1 MSQSYRQLRLDE
13 REAIFRMKDARL
25 PVSRIAERLGRHPST
40 IYRELRRNFFFDEDS
55 YFRGYFPS
63 VAHKLAS
70 DRRVPGR
77 KLARNPELASYVI
90 DGLHRCWSPEQIA
103 GRLRFACQ
111 NDLRVSHETIY
122 QYVYGMEGKR
132 QELYRLLP
140 WSRRR
145 RRPRRGRKPR
155 GLQIPLANGIDQRP
169 ADIAERETFGH
180 WEGDL
185 VQFRKV
191 YGKANLT
198 SLVERKSRYAVL
210 WRNPSR
216 SSAGVMAGIDRQ
228 LAPLPPV
235 LRRTVTFDRGTEFA
249 AYPTLHR
256 KLGINSYFCE
266 PRAPWQKGGVEN
278 FNGRLRRFLPS
289 DTDIA
294 ALDEAAI
301 EAISN
306 RINRTPRKCLGYRTP
321 EEVLM
326 DQIAMHTASSS
337 SPPGVGLAPPQV
349 KC

>member
-1 MSQSYRQLRLDE
+1 MSQCYRQLRLDE

-111 NDLRVSHETIY
+111 NDLGVSHETIY
-122 QYVYGMEGKR
+122 QYVYGVEG
-132 QELYRLLP
+132 
-140 WSRRR
+140 RR

>member
-1 MSQSYRQLRLDE
+1 MSHCYRQLLLDE
-13 REAIFRMKDARL
+13 REALFRMKDAKL

-40 IYRELRRNFFFDEDS
+40 IYRELHRNFFYDEDS
-55 YFRGYFPS
+55 YYCGYFPS

-77 KLARNPELASYVI
+77 KLARNPALASYVI

-103 GRLRFACQ
+103 GRLRFGCQ
-111 NDLRVSHETIY
+111 NGLRVSHETIY
-122 QYVYGMEGKR
+122 QYVYGVEGKR
-132 QELYRLLP
+132 QEHYRLLP

-169 ADIAERETFGH
+169 ADIAERVDFGH

-249 AYPTLHR
+249 AYPSLHR
-256 KLGINSYFCE
+256 KLAMDSYFCE
-266 PRAPWQKGGVEN
+266 PRSPWQQGGVEN

-294 ALDEAAI
+294 VLD
-301 EAISN
+301 
-306 RINRTPRKCLGYRTP
+306 
-321 EEVLM
+321 
-326 DQIAMHTASSS
+326 
-337 SPPGVGLAPPQV
+337 
-349 KC
+349 

>member
-1 MSQSYRQLRLDE
+1 MSQCYRQLRLDE
-13 REAIFRMKDARL
+13 REAIFRLKDARL
-25 PVSRIAERLGRHPST
+25 AVSRIAERLGRHPST

-55 YFRGYFPS
+55 YFRGYSPS

-77 KLARNPELASYVI
+77 KLARNSELASYVI

-103 GRLRFACQ
+103 GRLRFAFQ

-122 QYVYGMEGKR
+122 QYVYGVEGKR
-132 QELYRLLP
+132 QEPYRLLP
-140 WSRRR
+140 WSRRC

-216 SSAGVMAGIDRQ
+216 RSAGVMAGIDHQ
-228 LAPLPPV
+228 LAPLLHV
-235 LRRTVTFDRGTEFA
+235 LAV
-249 AYPTLHR
+249 
-256 KLGINSYFCE
+256 
-266 PRAPWQKGGVEN
+266 Q
-278 FNGRLRRFLPS
+278 
-289 DTDIA
+289 
-294 ALDEAAI
+294 
-301 EAISN
+301 
-306 RINRTPRKCLGYRTP
+306 
-321 EEVLM
+321 
-326 DQIAMHTASSS
+326 
-337 SPPGVGLAPPQV
+337 
-349 KC
+349 